1 LELVHG
7 CTSQPQT
14 WSENG
19 VKAEK
24 RVPLRAC
31 AFGMVSF
38 FIDEKSAG

>member
-1 LELVHG
+1 VGLAHD

-14 WSENG
+14 VFEDE
-19 VKAEK
+19 VKTEK
-24 RVPLRAC
+24 RIPQRAC